1 MPYKHNEPR
10 CHKIPKA
17 KYKVSNWRE
26 YDQALQQRGSLTV
39 WVTPEALEAWAPE
52 KTGRRGRPTSYSDI
66 VIETAVMLRLA
77 MGKPWRQ
84 TEGMLRS
91 IIRMLGLDLPVP
103 DHTTL
108 SRRSARLSLTTA
120 LKKPKGPVNV
130 VIDSSGLKIFGAGEW
145 LHEKHGGK
153 PRRSWRRLHLAV
165 DPDSGDILA
174 AELTTTDEGD
184 ASQVGPLL
192 DQIDGPVSAVLA
204 DGAYDGEP
212 IYQAVAQRHAVVV
225 IPPRSTAVPSDTAET
240 RPTQRDRHIQ
250 LLAEKGRMGW
260 QSTTGYGKRALVETA
275 FYRYKVLIG
284 CSLRARTLSAQMV
297 EARIACAVINRMTSL
312 GMPVSQKVA

>member
-10 CHKIPKA
+10 RHKIPKA
-17 KYKVSNWRE
+17 KYKVSNWQE
-26 YDQALQQRGSLTV
+26 YDQALQQRGSPTV

-52 KTGRRGRPTSYSDI
+52 KSGRRGRPTSYSDI

-91 IIRMLGLDLPVP
+91 IIRMLGLDLSVP

-108 SRRSARLSLTTA
+108 SRRSARLSLTTT

-165 DPDSGDILA
+165 DPDSSEILA

-184 ASQVGPLL
+184 ASRVGPLL

-212 IYQAVAQRHAVVV
+212 TYRTILDRHPDAEVV
-225 IPPRSTAVPSDTAET
+225 IPPRSNAVLSDTAD
-240 RPTQRDRHIQ
+240 P
-250 LLAEKGRMGW
+250 
-260 QSTTGYGKRALVETA
+260 SP
-275 FYRYKVLIG
+275 
-284 CSLRARTLSAQMV
+284 LSATGTSRCSPGKV
-297 EARIACAVINRMTSL
+297 EWAGRKPSVTESGPWLKPLSIGTRF
-312 GMPVSQKVA
+312 

>member
-10 CHKIPKA
+10 RHKIPKA
-17 KYKVSNWRE
+17 KYKVSNWQE

-52 KTGRRGRPTSYSDI
+52 KSGRRGRPTSYSDI

-77 MGKPWRQ
+77 VGKPWRQ
-84 TEGMLRS
+84 TEGMLSS
-91 IIRMLGLDLPVP
+91 IIQMLGLDLPVP

-153 PRRSWRRLHLAV
+153 PRRSWRRLHLAI
-165 DPDSGDILA
+165 DPDSSDILA
-174 AELTTTDEGD
+174 AELTDEGD
-184 ASQVGPLL
+184 ASRVGPLL

-204 DGAYDGEP
+204 DGAYDGDPTYWTVLE
-212 IYQAVAQRHAVVV
+212 RHPDAAVV
-225 IPPRSTAVPSDTAET
+225 IPPRSTAVPSDTADTE
-240 RPTQRDRHIQ
+240 PTQRDRHIE

-260 QSTTGYGKRALVETA
+260 QAATGYGKRALVETA
-275 FYRYKVLIG
+275 FHRYKILIG
-284 CSLRARTLSAQMV
+284 RSLRARTLSAQKV
-297 EARIACAVINRMTSL
+297 EARIACKVINRMTSL
-312 GMPVSQKVA
+312 GMPISRRVA

>member
-10 CHKIPKA
+10 RHRIPKA

-52 KTGRRGRPTSYSDI
+52 KTGGRGRPVSYSDI

-91 IIRMLGLDLPVP
+91 IIGMLGLDLPVP

-108 SRRSARLSLTTA
+108 SRRSARLPLTTT
-120 LKKPKGPVNV
+120 LKKPKGPVTV

-145 LHEKHGGK
+145 LH
-153 PRRSWRRLHLAV
+153 LAV
-165 DPDSGDILA
+165 DPDSSEILA

-184 ASQVGPLL
+184 ASLVGPLL

-212 IYQAVAQRHAVVV
+212 TYQTILDRHPDAEVV
-225 IPPRSTAVPSDTAET
+225 IPPRSNAVLSDTAET
-240 RPTQRDRHIQ
+240 EPTQRDRHIE
-250 LLAEKGRMGW
+250 LLAQKGRMGW
-260 QSTTGYGKRALVETA
+260 QKTVGYGKRSLVETA
-275 FYRYKVLIG
+275 FHRYKVLVG
-284 CSLRARTLSAQMV
+284 RSLRARTLPAQKV
-297 EARIACAVINRMTSL
+297 EARIACTVINRMTSL
-312 GMPVSQKVA
+312 GMPVSRKVA